1 MPRHAY
7 GMEFDQWQS
16 WVRDAG
22 FPVWR
27 GGQIFSALQ
36 RRRPGA
42 WNELTEL
49 PRSIR
54 GRLEAAFSLAWPAPA
69 RRHVSRDG
77 TVRYLLDF
85 SGGTAR
91 TPEKNQAEAVY
102 LPDEVFDDAGR
113 ALRQRATFCISS
125 QIGCAVNCQFCLTAL
140 LGLERSLDAGEI
152 VAQVQFLLDA
162 HEIRPGDDRV
172 NLVFMG
178 MGEPFLNYDAVLRAV
193 RILCHPR
200 GAGLAPRRITISTS
214 GIVDKI
220 RRYGDEPV
228 RPRLAISLNA
238 PNDELRAKLMPLHR
252 GQGGLAALMAAAR
265 EYPLAARERLTFE
278 YVLLARVNDEI
289 AHARELAARLAGLRA
304 KVNLIAWNAGPEL
317 GWHAPSSARV
327 TAFQSELRRRGVAAY
342 IRRPRGQD
350 IFAACGQLK
359 RHEDAVQTEI

>member
-1 MPRHAY
+1 MPQHAY
-7 GMEFDQWQS
+7 GMEFEQWQS
-16 WVRDAG
+16 WVHKAG

-27 GGQIFSALQ
+27 GRQIFSALQ
-36 RRRPGA
+36 RRRTHA
-42 WNELTEL
+42 WYALREV
-49 PRSIR
+49 PQAIRS
-54 GRLEAAFSLAWPAPA
+54 RLEAEFSLGWPAPA
-69 RRHVSRDG
+69 RRHVSQDG

-85 SGGTAR
+85 SGGTAQ

-102 LPDEVFDDAGR
+102 LPDEVFDGAGR
-113 ALRQRATFCISS
+113 ARRQRTTFCISS

-140 LGLERSLDAGEI
+140 RGLERSLDAGEI
-152 VAQVQFLLDA
+152 VAQVQFLLAA
-162 HEIRPGDDRV
+162 HEIQPCDDRV

-178 MGEPFLNYDAVLRAV
+178 MGEPFLNYEAVLRAV
-193 RILCHPR
+193 RILCHPQ

-220 RRYGDEPV
+220 RRYAQEPV

-252 GQGGLAALMAAAR
+252 GQGELAALMAAAL
-265 EYPLAARERLTFE
+265 EFPLAARERLTFE
-278 YVLLARVNDEI
+278 YVLLAQVNDEI
-289 AHARELAARLAGLRA
+289 EHARTLAALLEGLRA

-317 GWHAPSSARV
+317 GWQTPSSARV
-327 TAFQSELRRRGVAAY
+327 TAFQHELRRRGVAAY

-359 RHEDAVQTEI
+359 RADPFYSI